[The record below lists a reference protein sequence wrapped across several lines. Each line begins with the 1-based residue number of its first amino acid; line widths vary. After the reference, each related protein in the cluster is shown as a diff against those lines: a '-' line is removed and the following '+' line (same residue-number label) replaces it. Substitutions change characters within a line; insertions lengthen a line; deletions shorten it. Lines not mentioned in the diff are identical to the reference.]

1 MEGIFLAEEKLNVL
15 WKDLNGKFLGWKC
28 VGFLNQLNNSN
39 FFQLGRMRNLGP
51 SFSFKRVEKI
61 LPTTYYKT
69 ANFFVIK
76 KIQ

>member
-15 WKDLNGKFLGWKC
+15 WRDLNGKFLGREC

-61 LPTTYYKT
+61 TTTYYKT